1 MKHLQNSISLL
12 LAALLLASC
21 GNGTGTVTEQD
32 TTADTQGTIV
42 ETEVQE
48 GRQYTKD
55 NLPDDL
61 DFGGATLRIQ
71 ARGGDE
77 DVRSEFYAEEATG
90 EVVNDAVYERNNLV
104 MERLNVVM
112 ETELSDSTRH
122 QCDQALIRQTVLG
135 GTDEYEIIANMMAY
149 TVPLTVEGL
158 FIDQQTLPY
167 LDFDMPWWNDSYM
180 ETSAMYGRNY
190 LAMGELAQTMIS
202 GTYAMFYN
210 RTLYEEHFTNGE
222 SLYSVVRDGDWT
234 LDTML
239 SICGEMYQDTNGNGE
254 ADEGDLFGNYYRN
267 QKMLG
272 SDAYVG
278 GCNIQL
284 LTFDESGNL
293 QYNGNGERMMTF
305 LEKTTKLIFEGNN
318 TYRGEYN
325 DDTIMVPLL
334 NRISLFVPWMLGA
347 TSYLRDMEDDYAIIP
362 MPKLDENQSEY
373 SATIHDGSTLFGIPV
388 TCQNTALAAAAL
400 EALCAESY
408 RRVTPAYFDVALK
421 GKYSRDVE
429 TAEML
434 DLLMDSINPDLATIY
449 AYLLGGPID
458 MIRGF
463 LGSENENSK
472 AVSKLAASEQ
482 TILTKMEKVM
492 EDYAKLSQ

>member
-1 MKHLQNSISLL
+1 MKHGKNSIALL

-21 GNGTGTVTEQD
+21 GNSTTNPTTEQD
-32 TTADTQGTIV
+32 TTADTTSTEV

-61 DFGGATLRIQ
+61 DFAGAALRIQ

-77 DVRSEFYAEEATG
+77 DTRSEFYAEEATG
-90 EVVNDAVYERNNLV
+90 EVVNDAVYERNNQV
-104 MERLNVVM
+104 MERLNVVL
-112 ETELSDSTRH
+112 ETELNSCNRH
-122 QCDQALIRQTVLG
+122 TADLAAIRQSAMG
-135 GTDEYEIIANMMAY
+135 GTDEYELIAEHMSHNV
-149 TVPLTVEGL
+149 TLTVEGL
-158 FIDQQTLPY
+158 YQDLQSMPY
-167 LDFDMPWWNDSYM
+167 LDFAMPWWNDGFM
-180 ETSAMYGRNY
+180 ETSRVGERNY
-190 LAMGELAQTMIS
+190 LAMGELSQTMIS

-210 RTLYEEHFTNGE
+210 RTLYDEHYPDGE
-222 SLYSVVRDGDWT
+222 SLYSVVRNGEWT

-239 SICGEMYQDTNGNGE
+239 EICGDMYQDTNGNGE
-254 ADEGDLFGNYYRN
+254 ADEDDLFGNYYRN

-305 LEKTTKLIFEGNN
+305 LEKLTKLIFEGNN

-347 TSYLRDMEDDYAIIP
+347 TSYLRDMEDDFAIIP
-362 MPKLDENQSEY
+362 MPKLDESQSEY
-373 SATIHDGSTLFGIPV
+373 SATIHNGASSFGILI
-388 TCQNTALAAAAL
+388 TCQNTDLAAAGL

-408 RRVTPAYFDVALK
+408 RKVTPAYFDVALK
-421 GKYSRDVE
+421 GKYSRDTE

-434 DLLMDSINPDLATIY
+434 DLLMDSINPDLATVY
-449 AYLLGGPID
+449 GGLLGSPLD

-463 LGSENENSK
+463 FSSTSENSK
-472 AVSKLAASEQ
+472 AVSTLAATEKSILNKMQ
-482 TILTKMEKVM
+482 TVMDDFTK
-492 EDYAKLSQ
+492 LP